1 MNARDLLRDGLSCLR
16 GRPVAVGV
24 ALLLAEVGVALLLA
38 PITAWSARWLVGR
51 SGRHAVT
58 NEDLLGFAFS
68 VHGVLTLLL
77 VAISW
82 IVAGSLVRAGVMLA
96 CEARGVGSSAGVRA
110 ALGAFSRLVVLTE
123 LAARQ
128 ALALGIIVL
137 PWLGALAFIA
147 WITLRGVDP
156 NWLVSARPPRFWIGA
171 ACATPVV
178 LAAAWLVVRR
188 ILMWSIAL
196 PRCLLEQQSP
206 AEAMS
211 SSREAIRDELRPILL
226 ARLAWFLG
234 ASMLGVCVLAIVH
247 EAGEAILRREFST
260 LLRTALAAG
269 AVLAVSV
276 VAAAAVSALHAA
288 GDAAICFA
296 VWRRLLDPGLEGP
309 RPSSPV
315 EAMAF
320 GPARRRVAFVVLFGA
335 MALSATLVSLQ
346 LLTAARR
353 PLAVELSAHRGDEL
367 HAPENTLAAIESAI
381 AAGADRVE
389 IDVMRTRDDQLVL
402 SHDTDLRRL
411 ARDPRRI
418 RDLTLDELRQVDV
431 GAWFGPQFAG
441 ERMPTLREVL
451 DRSRDRVALNIEIK
465 AAGDEDRVAT
475 LVAAALR
482 DEPGGRLPAAPI
494 IVTSLSAG
502 VLQSFRRE
510 LPSVPSGLIVSVAV
524 GTLHQI
530 DADLFSLEA
539 RLATDVFL
547 ASARAA
553 GKPVH
558 VWGVRDVDQFTRFAL
573 RGVDGVIAADVRPFR
588 QRLAE
593 LSEMDDAERL
603 LLAFRAR
610 LLE

>member
-1 MNARDLLRDGLSCLR
+1 MNARGILRDALSLLR
-16 GRPVAVGV
+16 GRPAAAGV
-24 ALLLAEVGVALLLA
+24 ALLLAELGVASLLT
-38 PITAWSARWLVGR
+38 PITASSARWLVGR
-51 SGRHAVT
+51 SGRHAFT

-68 VHGVLTLLL
+68 VYGVLTLLL

-82 IVAGSLVRAGVMLA
+82 IVGGLFGRASVMLA
-96 CEARGVGSSAGVRA
+96 CEARGDGAGVGVRA
-110 ALGAFSRLVVLTE
+110 VLGAFSRIAVLIE

-128 ALALGIIVL
+128 AVALGLIVL
-137 PWLGALAFIA
+137 PWLGVLAFIA

-178 LAAAWLVVRR
+178 LAAAWLAVQR
-188 ILMWSIAL
+188 ILTWSIAL
-196 PRCLLEQQSP
+196 PRCLLERQTP
-206 AEAMS
+206 AQAMA
-211 SSREAIRDELRPILL
+211 SSREALRANLRPIIL
-226 ARLAWFLG
+226 ARVVWFLA
-234 ASMLGVCVLAIVH
+234 ASLLGVCMLAILH
-247 EAGEAILRREFST
+247 EAGEAILRHEFST

-276 VAAAAVSALHAA
+276 SAAAAASALHAS
-288 GDAAICFA
+288 GDAAICLA
-296 VWRRLLDPGLEGP
+296 VWRRLAAPGIDRPSMASSVEGFRLDP
-309 RPSSPV
+309 S
-315 EAMAF
+315 
-320 GPARRRVAFVVLFGA
+320 RRRVLLVAVFGA
-335 MALSATLVSLQ
+335 LAFAATLVSLQ

-418 RDLTLDELRQVDV
+418 RDITLEELRQIDV

-451 DRSRDRVALNIEIK
+451 DRTRGRVALNIEIK

-475 LVAAALR
+475 LVAATLR

-510 LPSVPSGLIVSVAV
+510 LPSIPSGLIVSVSI
-524 GTLHQI
+524 GSLHQI

-539 RLATDVFL
+539 RLATDAFL
-547 ASARAA
+547 ASARVAN
-553 GKPVH
+553 KPVH
-558 VWGVRDVDQFTRFAL
+558 VWGVRDVDQFTRLAL

-593 LSEMDDAERL
+593 LAEMDDAERL

-610 LLE
+610 LLD

>member
-1 MNARDLLRDGLSCLR
+1 MAG
-16 GRPVAVGV
+16 
-24 ALLLAEVGVALLLA
+24 
-38 PITAWSARWLVGR
+38 
-51 SGRHAVT
+51 
-58 NEDLLGFAFS
+58 
-68 VHGVLTLLL
+68 
-77 VAISW
+77 
-82 IVAGSLVRAGVMLA
+82 IV
-96 CEARGVGSSAGVRA
+96 GVRA
-110 ALGAFSRLVVLTE
+110 IQTRPVPSR
-123 LAARQ
+123 
-128 ALALGIIVL
+128 
-137 PWLGALAFIA
+137 
-147 WITLRGVDP
+147 
-156 NWLVSARPPRFWIGA
+156 
-171 ACATPVV
+171 
-178 LAAAWLVVRR
+178 
-188 ILMWSIAL
+188 
-196 PRCLLEQQSP
+196 
-206 AEAMS
+206 
-211 SSREAIRDELRPILL
+211 
-226 ARLAWFLG
+226 
-234 ASMLGVCVLAIVH
+234 
-247 EAGEAILRREFST
+247 
-260 LLRTALAAG
+260 
-269 AVLAVSV
+269 
-276 VAAAAVSALHAA
+276 
-288 GDAAICFA
+288 
-296 VWRRLLDPGLEGP
+296 EGP

-315 EAMAF
+315 EALAF

-381 AAGADRVE
+381 AVGADRVE

-431 GAWFGPQFAG
+431 GTWFGPQFAG

-451 DRSRDRVALNIEIK
+451 DRSRGRVALNIEIK

-510 LPSVPSGLIVSVAV
+510 LPSVPSGMIVSVAV
-524 GTLHQI
+524 GSLHQI
-530 DADLFSLEA
+530 DADFFSLEA